1 MKTLIISPDYSEIS
15 IGGVERYV
23 DNLID
28 YCCQKNNGAVFL
40 LPAIKEDSFE
50 KRGNVLIYKRKFL
63 ESGYKKILGQ
73 NETADT
79 VIKEK
84 ANSFFLFIN
93 NLLDEQKF
101 DIIDAEN
108 FHVDL
113 PPVYSLV
120 LNMACFAKNVPV
132 ILRAH
137 SFAHTGM
144 EKSLVNGLFWERIM
158 CVSKSV
164 ASDFFNKGININKL
178 ETHYPGV
185 NTKEFRP
192 KADVC
197 WLKNK
202 LKIPEGK
209 KIILHAS
216 RIIDRKD
223 PDILKEKGITTLLE
237 AFSPL
242 AAKDSSLLL
251 LIAVA
256 RPPKKFKEQF
266 QQALNK
272 LNGYIQLNN
281 LTGRVICKEFNLDDM
296 PCVFDGAD
304 IFVLAS
310 ENETFG
316 LVYIEAMACGTPVI
330 GTNIGG
336 IPEVITDNYD
346 GFLIEPNNP
355 SMLTQ
360 KIEKLLYDDNNRKEF
375 IKNAL
380 KTVRR
385 RFSTERQFGLLFK
398 RFEKIISTSKA
409 IDDVKLTGDHAVL
422 TATDTK

>member
-23 DNLID
+23 DNLIN
-28 YCCQKNNGAVFL
+28 YCCQKNSETVFL
-40 LPAIKEDSFE
+40 LPTNKEDSLE
-50 KRGNVLIYKRKFL
+50 KIGNVLIYKRNFL
-63 ESGYKKILGQ
+63 ESDYKKITGHK
-73 NETADT
+73 ETPESAL
-79 VIKEK
+79 KEK
-84 ANSFFLFIN
+84 ANGFFLFLN
-93 NLLDEQKF
+93 DLLDEQKI
-101 DIIDAEN
+101 DIVDAEN

-120 LNMACFAKNVPV
+120 LNMVCFAKKVPLV
-132 ILRAH
+132 LRAH
-137 SFAHTGM
+137 SFAVTGM
-144 EKSLVNGLFWERIM
+144 EKSLVSGLFWERIM

-164 ASDFFNKGININKL
+164 AADFFNKGININKL
-178 ETHYPGV
+178 DTHYPGV

-192 KADVC
+192 KINGP
-197 WLKNK
+197 WLRSK
-202 LKIPEGK
+202 LKLPENI

-216 RIIDRKD
+216 RITDRKHE
-223 PDILKEKGITTLLE
+223 DILKEKGITTLLE

-242 AAKDSSLLL
+242 AAKNNDLVL

-266 QQALNK
+266 QRALDK

-281 LTGRVICKEFNLDDM
+281 LTGKVICREFNLEDM

-304 IFVLAS
+304 LFVLAS

-336 IPEVITDNYD
+336 VPEVITDNHD
-346 GFLIEPNNP
+346 GFLIESNNP
-355 SMLTQ
+355 SILTQ

-385 RFSTERQFGLLFK
+385 KFSTERQFGLLFK
-398 RFEKIISTSKA
+398 YFEKIIG
-409 IDDVKLTGDHAVL
+409 LTKK
-422 TATDTK
+422 DTKPNTDGR